1 MFYKQKN
8 LHQTCLSPIC
18 STIQPER
25 PCWNPG
31 IMRGLSKWS
40 PHEMTSLSGSS
51 SNHTLTPVLSV
62 LTARAFP
69 QRIYLPQ
76 RFLFVCWEHCWF
88 FEVLWTSS
96 TCCIWLAILRRLW
109 GKTVHK
115 NLCCMFPL
123 LTSRVQL
130 VRTWFPLAF
139 SSYGEGTESKC
150 LTNTWRKKHRQNGI
164 CSSVEDS
171 VCNIDV

>member
-1 MFYKQKN
+1 MYSAVYSRLYINTSWIVLKIEKPSSDPSFPFVLQYNQN
-8 LHQTCLSPIC
+8 GLAE
-18 STIQPER
+18 IQEL
-25 PCWNPG
+25 WEDWAN
-31 IMRGLSKWS
+31 GLSTRRHLCLAL
-40 PHEMTSLSGSS
+40 PLSLS
-51 SNHTLTPVLSV
+51 SNHTLTPMLSV

-76 RFLFVCWEHCWF
+76 RLLFVCWEHFWF

-96 TCCIWLAILRRLW
+96 TCCVWLAILRRLW
-109 GKTVHK
+109 VKTVHK

-139 SSYGEGTESKC
+139 
-150 LTNTWRKKHRQNGI
+150 
-164 CSSVEDS
+164 
-171 VCNIDV
+171 